1 MTYLLIIILE
11 ILILFLLSKIIPSLL
26 VQFFHFFIRSQ
37 RFSIWILSLLFF
49 PGTFVHEMAHLLVAG
64 VLLVPVGGITL
75 IPVIREQGVKL
86 GHVEIEK
93 TDPIRRALI
102 GFAPVFVGIASLVSL
117 IYYSNSQFFQ
127 KGDYPVWLVVLLIYL
142 VLVIGNTMFSSRK
155 DLEGALGVVIV
166 FASITGAL
174 YLLGLN
180 SIFLFLKEFL
190 IDAHPGF
197 YKNFSIFLS
206 IPVVADIFLY
216 TLMKFVLNKLY

>member
-1 MTYLLIIILE
+1 MTYLLIVILE
-11 ILILFLLSKIIPSLL
+11 ILILFLLSRIIPSLI

-37 RFSIWILSLLFF
+37 RVSIWILSVLFF

-102 GFAPVFVGIASLVSL
+102 GFAPVFVGIASLVGL

-127 KGDYPVWLVVLLIYL
+127 NGDYPVWLVSLLIYL
-142 VLVIGNTMFSSRK
+142 VLVVGNTMFSSRK
-155 DLEGALGVVIV
+155 DMEGALGVTIV
-166 FASITGAL
+166 FVSLIGAL
-174 YLLGLN
+174 YLLGFN
-180 SIFLFLKEFL
+180 NVFIFFREFL

-197 YKNFSIFLS
+197 YKNFSLFLS
-206 IPVVADIFLY
+206 IPVIADILLY
-216 TLMKFVLNKLY
+216 ILMKFAVNKLY